1 MKKTYKDV
9 VLEIIAFEETDIT
22 TASNLG
28 AVEAVIPGNDDLQ
41 EILKRLIVRLAFFLF
56 IYNNAG

>member
-9 VLEIIAFEETDIT
+9 VLEIITFEETDIT

-28 AVEAVIPGNDDLQ
+28 AVEAVIAGNDDL
-41 EILKRLIVRLAFFLF
+41 
-56 IYNNAG
+56 